1 MQPEMLVRAMLC
13 VFQWQRL
20 QMFCLEL
27 PEVSAVTL
35 WTERDD
41 PNTYKDCRIML
52 QIHCINSSN
61 RSAVPEGR
69 AVREPEGRAV
79 HPWPAVGDPCHQAE
93 TFQAN
98 GLV

>member
-1 MQPEMLVRAMLC
+1 MLVRAMLC
-13 VFQWQRL
+13 VFQWQHL
-20 QMFCLEL
+20 QTFCLEL
-27 PEVSAVTL
+27 PAVPAVTL

-41 PNTYKDCRIML
+41 PNAYKDYGIML

-61 RSAVPEGR
+61 GSAIPEGR
-69 AVREPEGRAV
+69 AVRGPEGRAV
-79 HPWPAVGDPCHQAE
+79 RQWPAAADPCHQAE